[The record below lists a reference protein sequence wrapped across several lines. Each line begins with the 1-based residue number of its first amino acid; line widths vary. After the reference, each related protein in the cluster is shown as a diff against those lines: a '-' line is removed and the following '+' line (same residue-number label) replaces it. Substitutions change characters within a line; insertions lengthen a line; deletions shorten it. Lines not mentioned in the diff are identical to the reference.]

1 MTRWCFSVNKL
12 LNDGGI
18 SLLHCITSPT
28 NGWIEKYIF
37 PGGYVPAV
45 NELITNMTN
54 EQFFIVDV
62 ESLRRH
68 YGKTLQHWARNFENV
83 LEEVHKTKDERFIR
97 MWRLYLNACAA
108 SFFTGNIDLHQFVFT
123 KGINDTIPM
132 TRSYMYE

>member
-1 MTRWCFSVNKL
+1 MVGLK
-12 LNDGGI
+12 I
-18 SLLHCITSPT
+18 
-28 NGWIEKYIF
+28 YI
-37 PGGYVPAV
+37 PWWVCSCCERI
-45 NELITNMTN
+45 NHEHDKRTI
-54 EQFFIVDV
+54 FIVDV

-83 LEEVHKTKDERFIR
+83 LEEVRKTKDERFIR